1 MDHHDDL
8 PTPTHRRRRALRAT
22 VAAVLAATL
31 AACSVPA
38 TDAASGASG
47 TSAAASATAG
57 ADLFDTTTVHSIAV
71 TYDEDD
77 YQAMLDAYAAT
88 GDKEWIRATVVIDG
102 QELQDVGLR
111 LKGNSSLR
119 GLASRPGSDDA
130 GGAAGATDDADATT
144 DGAGTSEAPA
154 DAPARD
160 DLGEGSVSADDPAGL
175 PWLIRLD
182 KYVDGQQ
189 YAGRTDLVVRGSSTE
204 SSLNEAVALQVLA
217 LADVPAEQA
226 TYVRLS
232 VNGDDERLRLVLDL
246 PDDDLWNADTF
257 ENPGITYKAD
267 SDGDWSYRGDDAS
280 AYADAFEVKSSTS
293 SLPEDEQYAPLIELL
308 ALVNDASDEDFAAQL
323 GDYLDVDAFAR
334 YLAAQDVVQNWDDI
348 DGPGNNSYLRWDET
362 TGLFTVVAWDQ
373 NLSFSGGMGGGMG
386 GGTGGGMPG
395 GEPGADGGERPT
407 PPQGALPDLPDGEL
421 PQGWPPQGAAP
432 QDGERPARP
441 DGEDAANGA
450 PGMPG
455 GGPGGAGNALV
466 TRFLATDTFAAAYD
480 EALADLTASAV
491 TNGAAQDHLDAL
503 VALLTDQAAD
513 LVDPDT
519 VTQEAATIS
528 QALAAGPTA
537 RSTTGSPTNGAA
549 GDTADSGAADTTT
562 GNGAAGSGPASTDTT
577 GTSST

>member
-8 PTPTHRRRRALRAT
+8 PTPTHRRHRALRAT

-47 TSAAASATAG
+47 TSAAASATVG

-119 GLASRPGSDDA
+119 GLASRPGTDDA

-144 DGAGTSEAPA
+144 DGTGAAEAPA

-232 VNGDDERLRLVLDL
+232 VNGGDERLRLVLDL

-323 GDYLDVDAFAR
+323 GDHLDVDAFAR

-373 NLSFSGGMGGGMG
+373 NLSFSGGAGAGTPGGGFG
-386 GGTGGGMPG
+386 GPEAG
-395 GEPGADGGERPT
+395 GGERPT
-407 PPQGALPDLPDGEL
+407 PPQGELPDLADGEL
-421 PQGWPPQGAAP
+421 PQGPPQGDAA
-432 QDGERPARP
+432 QDGERAARP
-441 DGEDAANGA
+441 GGDAAGGA
-450 PGMPG
+450 TGMPGG

-466 TRFLATDTFAAAYD
+466 TRFLATDAFAAAYD
-480 EALADLTASAV
+480 DALADLTASAV
-491 TNGAAQDHLDAL
+491 TSGAAQDHLDAL

-513 LVDPDT
+513 LVDPAT

-528 QALAAGPTA
+528 KALASGPTT
-537 RSTTGSPTNGAA
+537 RGTTGGPADGAA
-549 GDTADSGAADTTT
+549 GDTADGGPTDGGPT
-562 GNGAAGSGPASTDTT
+562 GTGTASTGAT

>member
-130 GGAAGATDDADATT
+130 DATT
-144 DGAGTSEAPA
+144 DGTGAAEAPA

-232 VNGDDERLRLVLDL
+232 VNGGDERLRLVLDL

-323 GDYLDVDAFAR
+323 GDHLDVDAFAR
-334 YLAAQDVVQNWDDI
+334 YLAAQDVVQNWDDV

-373 NLSFSGGMGGGMG
+373 NLSFSGGTGAGTPGGGFG
-386 GGTGGGMPG
+386 G
-395 GEPGADGGERPT
+395 PGAGGGERPT
-407 PPQGALPDLPDGEL
+407 PPQGELPDLADGEL
-421 PQGWPPQGAAP
+421 PQGPPQGDAA

-441 DGEDAANGA
+441 GGGGAAGDAA
-450 PGMPG
+450 GMPGG

-466 TRFLATDTFAAAYD
+466 TRFLATDAFAAAYD
-480 EALADLTASAV
+480 DALADLTASAV
-491 TNGAAQDHLDAL
+491 TSGAAQDHLDAL

-513 LVDPDT
+513 LVDPAT

-528 QALAAGPTA
+528 QALASGPTT
-537 RSTTGSPTNGAA
+537 RGTTGGPADGAA
-549 GDTADSGAADTTT
+549 GDTADGGPTDGGPT
-562 GNGAAGSGPASTDTT
+562 GTGTASTGAT

>member
-47 TSAAASATAG
+47 TGAAASATAG

-119 GLASRPGSDDA
+119 GLASRPGTDDA
-130 GGAAGATDDADATT
+130 GAGATDDADATT
-144 DGAGTSEAPA
+144 DGAGTAEAPA

-189 YAGRTDLVVRGSSTE
+189 YAGRTDLVVRGSSTQ

-232 VNGDDERLRLVLDL
+232 VNGGDERLRLVLDL

-267 SDGDWSYRGDDAS
+267 SEGDWSYRGEDAS

-308 ALVNDASDEDFAAQL
+308 ALVNDASDEEFAAQL
-323 GDYLDVDAFAR
+323 GDHLDVDAFAR

-432 QDGERPARP
+432 QDGERPAPP

-513 LVDPDT
+513 LVDPAT

-528 QALAAGPTA
+528 QALAAGPTT
-537 RSTTGSPTNGAA
+537 RGTTGGPTDG
-549 GDTADSGAADTTT
+549 
-562 GNGAAGSGPASTDTT
+562 GPAGAGAPSTDAPST
-577 GTSST
+577 GTTST

>member
-1 MDHHDDL
+1 MPSASARTNGRSSH
-8 PTPTHRRRRALRAT
+8 
-22 VAAVLAATL
+22 AAR
-31 AACSVPA
+31 SPA
-38 TDAASGASG
+38 TASHA
-47 TSAAASATAG
+47 TSANG
-57 ADLFDTTTVHSIAV
+57 
-71 TYDEDD
+71 
-77 YQAMLDAYAAT
+77 
-88 GDKEWIRATVVIDG
+88 RA
-102 QELQDVGLR
+102 
-111 LKGNSSLR
+111 
-119 GLASRPGSDDA
+119 P
-130 GGAAGATDDADATT
+130 T
-144 DGAGTSEAPA
+144 DGAGTAEAPA

-189 YAGRTDLVVRGSSTE
+189 YAGRTDLVVRGNSTQ

-232 VNGDDERLRLVLDL
+232 VNGGDERLRLVLDL

-267 SDGDWSYRGDDAS
+267 SEGDWSYRGEDAS

-293 SLPEDEQYAPLIELL
+293 SLPEDEQYTPLIELL
-308 ALVNDASDEDFAAQL
+308 ALVNDASDEEFAAQL
-323 GDYLDVDAFAR
+323 GDHLDVEAFAR

-373 NLSFSGGMGGGMG
+373 NLSFSGGMGA
-386 GGTGGGMPG
+386 GMPG
-395 GEPGADGGERPT
+395 GGFGGPGADGAERPT

-421 PQGWPPQGAAP
+421 PQGWPPQGEAP

-441 DGEDAANGA
+441 DGDDGANGA

-455 GGPGGAGNALV
+455 GGPGGVGNALV
-466 TRFLATDTFAAAYD
+466 TRFLATDAFAAAYD
-480 EALADLTASAV
+480 DALADLTASAV
-491 TNGAAQDHLDAL
+491 TGGAAQEHLDAL
-503 VALLTDQAAD
+503 VTLLTEQAAD
-513 LVDPDT
+513 LVDPET

-537 RSTTGSPTNGAA
+537 RSTTGSPTDGAA
-549 GDTADSGAADTTT
+549 GATADSGAAGTSTD
-562 GNGAAGSGPASTDTT
+562 NGAAGSGPASTDTT
-577 GTSST
+577 VTSST

>member
-8 PTPTHRRRRALRAT
+8 PPPTHRRRRALRAA

-38 TDAASGASG
+38 TDAASPSG
-47 TSAAASATAG
+47 TGAATSATAG
-57 ADLFDTTTVHSIAV
+57 TDLFDTTTVHSIAV

-102 QELQDVGLR
+102 QELRDVGLR

-119 GLASRPGSDDA
+119 GLASRPGADDAEADDA
-130 GGAAGATDDADATT
+130 GAAAGATDDADAAT
-144 DGAGTSEAPA
+144 DGNGATEAPA

-182 KYVDGQQ
+182 KYVDGQR
-189 YAGRTDLVVRGSSTE
+189 YAGRTDLVVRGNSTQ
-204 SSLNEAVALQVLA
+204 SSLNEAVALRVLA

-232 VNGDDERLRLVLDL
+232 VNGGDERLRLVLDL

-267 SDGDWSYRGDDAS
+267 SEGDWSYRGEDAS

-308 ALVNDASDEDFAAQL
+308 ALVNDASDEEFAARL
-323 GDYLDVDAFAR
+323 GDHLDVDAFAR

-373 NLSFSGGMGGGMG
+373 NLSFSGGMGA
-386 GGTGGGMPG
+386 GMPG
-395 GEPGADGGERPT
+395 GGFGGPGADGAERPT

-441 DGEDAANGA
+441 DGDDGANGA

-455 GGPGGAGNALV
+455 GGPGGVGNALV
-466 TRFLATDTFAAAYD
+466 TRFLATDAFAAAYD
-480 EALADLTASAV
+480 DALADLTASAV
-491 TNGAAQDHLDAL
+491 TGGAAQEHLDAL
-503 VALLTDQAAD
+503 VTLLAEQAAD
-513 LVDPDT
+513 LVDPET

-528 QALAAGPTA
+528 EALAAGPTA
-537 RSTTGSPTNGAA
+537 RSTTGSPTDGTDGGSANASATGEGA
-549 GDTADSGAADTTT
+549 T
-562 GNGAAGSGPASTDTT
+562 GSGPTNA
-577 GTSST
+577 GTATPGTART

>member
-130 GGAAGATDDADATT
+130 DATT
-144 DGAGTSEAPA
+144 DGTGAAEAPA

-189 YAGRTDLVVRGSSTE
+189 YAGRTDLVVRGSSTQ

-232 VNGDDERLRLVLDL
+232 VNGGDERLRLVLDL

-323 GDYLDVDAFAR
+323 GDHLDVDAFAR

-373 NLSFSGGMGGGMG
+373 NLSFSGGTGAGTPGGGFG
-386 GGTGGGMPG
+386 G
-395 GEPGADGGERPT
+395 PGAGGGERPT
-407 PPQGALPDLPDGEL
+407 PPQGELPDLADGEL
-421 PQGWPPQGAAP
+421 PQGPPQGDAA

-441 DGEDAANGA
+441 GGGGAAGGA
-450 PGMPG
+450 AGMPG
-455 GGPGGAGNALV
+455 GGAPGGAGNALV
-466 TRFLATDTFAAAYD
+466 TRFLATDAFAAAYD
-480 EALADLTASAV
+480 DALADLTASAV
-491 TNGAAQDHLDAL
+491 TSGAAQDHLDAL

-513 LVDPDT
+513 LVDPAT

-528 QALAAGPTA
+528 QALASGPTT
-537 RSTTGSPTNGAA
+537 RGTTGGPADGAA
-549 GDTADSGAADTTT
+549 GDTADGGPTDGGPT
-562 GNGAAGSGPASTDTT
+562 GTGTASTGAT

>member
-8 PTPTHRRRRALRAT
+8 PTSTHRRRRALRAT

-119 GLASRPGSDDA
+119 GLASRPGTDDA
-130 GGAAGATDDADATT
+130 GAGATDDADATT
-144 DGAGTSEAPA
+144 DGAGTAEAPA

-189 YAGRTDLVVRGSSTE
+189 YAGRTDLVVRGSSTQ

-232 VNGDDERLRLVLDL
+232 VNGGDERLRLVLDL

-267 SDGDWSYRGDDAS
+267 SEGDWSYRGEDAS

-293 SLPEDEQYAPLIELL
+293 SLPEDEQYTPLIELL
-308 ALVNDASDEDFAAQL
+308 ALVNDASDEEFAAQL
-323 GDYLDVDAFAR
+323 GDHLDVDAFAR

-407 PPQGALPDLPDGEL
+407 PPQGELPDLADGEL
-421 PQGWPPQGAAP
+421 PQGWPPQGEAP
-432 QDGERPARP
+432 QDGERAARP
-441 DGEDAANGA
+441 GGGDAAGGA
-450 PGMPG
+450 AGMPG
-455 GGPGGAGNALV
+455 GGGPGGVGNALV
-466 TRFLATDTFAAAYD
+466 TRFLATDAFAAAYD
-480 EALADLTASAV
+480 DALAELTASAV
-491 TNGAAQDHLDAL
+491 TSGAAQDHLDAL

-513 LVDPDT
+513 LVDPAT

-528 QALAAGPTA
+528 QALAAGPTT
-537 RSTTGSPTNGAA
+537 RGTTGGPTDGAA
-549 GDTADSGAADTTT
+549 GDTTDG
-562 GNGAAGSGPASTDTT
+562 GPAGAGAPSTDAPST
-577 GTSST
+577 GTTSTGTAST

>member
-8 PTPTHRRRRALRAT
+8 PTPTHRRRRALRAA

-31 AACSVPA
+31 AACSAPA
-38 TDAASGASG
+38 TDAASGSSG

-71 TYDEDD
+71 TYDEHD

-130 GGAAGATDDADATT
+130 SAGTTTDDADATT
-144 DGAGTSEAPA
+144 DGTGATTDGTGAAGAPA

-267 SDGDWSYRGDDAS
+267 SDGDWSYRGEDAS

-323 GDYLDVDAFAR
+323 GDHLDVDAFAR

-373 NLSFSGGMGGGMG
+373 NLSFSGGTGAGTPGGGFG
-386 GGTGGGMPG
+386 G
-395 GEPGADGGERPT
+395 PGAGGGERPT
-407 PPQGALPDLPDGEL
+407 PPQGELPDLADGEL
-421 PQGWPPQGAAP
+421 PQGDTA
-432 QDGERPARP
+432 QDGERAARP
-441 DGEDAANGA
+441 GGDAAGGA
-450 PGMPG
+450 AGMPG
-455 GGPGGAGNALV
+455 GGAPGGVGNALV
-466 TRFLATDTFAAAYD
+466 TRFLATDAFAAAYD
-480 EALADLTASAV
+480 DALADVTASAV
-491 TNGAAQDHLDAL
+491 TSGAAQDHLDAL

-513 LVDPDT
+513 LVDAAT

-537 RSTTGSPTNGAA
+537 RGTTGGPTDGAA
-549 GDTADSGAADTTT
+549 GDTTDGGPTDGGPT
-562 GNGAAGSGPASTDTT
+562 GTGTASTGAT

>member
-130 GGAAGATDDADATT
+130 DATT
-144 DGAGTSEAPA
+144 DGTGAAEAPA

-232 VNGDDERLRLVLDL
+232 VNGGDERLRLVLDL

-323 GDYLDVDAFAR
+323 GDHLDVDAFAR
-334 YLAAQDVVQNWDDI
+334 YLAAQDVVQNWDDV

-373 NLSFSGGMGGGMG
+373 NLSFSGGTGAGTPGGGFG
-386 GGTGGGMPG
+386 G
-395 GEPGADGGERPT
+395 PGAGGGERPT
-407 PPQGALPDLPDGEL
+407 PPQGELPDLADGEL
-421 PQGWPPQGAAP
+421 PQGPPQGDAA

-441 DGEDAANGA
+441 
-450 PGMPG
+450 G
-455 GGPGGAGNALV
+455 GGGAAGGAAGMSGGGAPGGAGNALV
-466 TRFLATDTFAAAYD
+466 TRFLATDAFAAAYD
-480 EALADLTASAV
+480 DALADVTASAV
-491 TNGAAQDHLDAL
+491 TSGAAQDHLDAL

-513 LVDPDT
+513 LVDPAT

-528 QALAAGPTA
+528 QALASGPTT
-537 RSTTGSPTNGAA
+537 RGTTGGPADGAA
-549 GDTADSGAADTTT
+549 GDTADGGPTDGGPT
-562 GNGAAGSGPASTDTT
+562 GTGTASTGAT

>member
-8 PTPTHRRRRALRAT
+8 PTPTHRRRRALRAA

-38 TDAASGASG
+38 TDAASGSSG

-130 GGAAGATDDADATT
+130 SAGTTTDDADATT
-144 DGAGTSEAPA
+144 DGTGATTDGTGAPA

-232 VNGDDERLRLVLDL
+232 VNDGDERLRLVLDL

-323 GDYLDVDAFAR
+323 GDHLDVDAFAR

-348 DGPGNNSYLRWDET
+348 DGPGNNSYLRWDEM

-373 NLSFSGGMGGGMG
+373 NLSFSGGTGAGTPGGGFG
-386 GGTGGGMPG
+386 G
-395 GEPGADGGERPT
+395 PGAGGGERPT
-407 PPQGALPDLPDGEL
+407 PPQGELPDLADGEL
-421 PQGWPPQGAAP
+421 PQGPPQGDAA

-441 DGEDAANGA
+441 GGGDAAGGAAGMPSGGA
-450 PGMPG
+450 PGG
-455 GGPGGAGNALV
+455 VGNALV
-466 TRFLATDTFAAAYD
+466 TRFLATDAFAAAYD
-480 EALADLTASAV
+480 DALADVTASAV
-491 TNGAAQDHLDAL
+491 TSGAAQDHLDAL

-513 LVDPDT
+513 LVDPAT

-528 QALAAGPTA
+528 QALAAGPTT
-537 RSTTGSPTNGAA
+537 RGTTGGLTDGAA
-549 GDTADSGAADTTT
+549 GDTTDGGPT
-562 GNGAAGSGPASTDTT
+562 GTGTASTGAT
-577 GTSST
+577 GASST